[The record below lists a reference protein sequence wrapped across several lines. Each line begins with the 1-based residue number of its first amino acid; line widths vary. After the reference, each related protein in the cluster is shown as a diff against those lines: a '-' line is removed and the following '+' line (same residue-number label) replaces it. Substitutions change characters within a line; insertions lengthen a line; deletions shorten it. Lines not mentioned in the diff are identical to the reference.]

1 MEIEVEGL
9 RQRDR
14 EGIKSPKFSM
24 GQYLDG
30 WPQRKTAPPL
40 IRPLKKT
47 TYMERKQMSIY
58 MAFFMDAPL
67 ADWS

>member
-14 EGIKSPKFSM
+14 EGIKIPKFS
-24 GQYLDG
+24 
-30 WPQRKTAPPL
+30 
-40 IRPLKKT
+40 I
-47 TYMERKQMSIY
+47 
-58 MAFFMDAPL
+58 MDAPL